1 MATDEVTLRKAVR
14 KAVKKNKAKKRRL
27 DNFDRTEFAKQVR
40 DKPFW
45 IQDEVEHQ
53 QQMAATCGKCCFWHI
68 IGLPEKKHLM
78 GKGEDGRDIIE
89 TKKHPIYDYEMEVY
103 DAIKEYRYVRIKKA
117 TGIGITTF
125 ILGLMIYMCVKDDE
139 LKGEEM
145 GIVTGPRLDL
155 ASYVLSRLVGLLA
168 GTDYRPKQAGDDVWI
183 NGCRITAYPSQ
194 TFDDA
199 RGLDKCRF
207 FFVDEADFFHKSDIV
222 PVMTVLERYEAKS
235 HPIVVL
241 ASTTNEPVGLFA
253 MMDSGKYSQFKTIE
267 IFYERG
273 LGKIF
278 TPYEIEQA
286 KKADSF
292 EREFNGRYGQT
303 EGNIFPYKLVDACI
317 EEYDL
322 NPSRSSHTIRMV
334 AVDPA
339 YGSSKFAIVIAEKI
353 DGIIYIKGAEE
364 YNRPSYSEM
373 VNYLIHLSRT
383 WQMVAVDDSSPGL
396 LKDLINS
403 NVEIRKVSFRR
414 DLSRMTT
421 TAASYVAHRYVRIHP
436 KFTQLISQLKSVR
449 FNDAG
454 HPDKSVLSFDLGD
467 AFLMAIQKI
476 ESSDWYWVRL
486 G

>member
-1 MATDEVTLRKAVR
+1 MATDDITLRKAVR
-14 KAVKKNKAKKRRL
+14 KAVKKDKTKKKRL
-27 DNFDRTEFAKQVR
+27 DNFDRTKFAKQVR

-45 IQDEVEHQ
+45 IEDELEHQ
-53 QQMAATCGKCCFWHI
+53 QQMVATSDKCCFWHI
-68 IGLPEKKHLM
+68 IGLPEKEHLV
-78 GKGEDGRDIIE
+78 GKTEDLREIIE

-103 DAIKEYRYVRIKKA
+103 NTIMENRYVRIKKA

-125 ILGLMIYMCVKDDE
+125 ILGLMIYLCVKDD
-139 LKGEEM
+139 KYRDAEM

-155 ASYVLSRLVGLLA
+155 ASYVQSRLVRLLA
-168 GTDYRPKQAGDDVWI
+168 DTDYRPKQVGDDVWI

-194 TFDDA
+194 TFDTA

-207 FFVDEADFFHKSDIV
+207 FFVDEADFFHRTDIEA
-222 PVMTVLERYEAKS
+222 VMTVLERYEAKS
-235 HPIVVL
+235 HPTVVL

-253 MMDSGKYSQFKTIE
+253 MMDSGKYPQYKTIE

-292 EREFNGRYGQT
+292 EREYNGRYGQS
-303 EGNIFPYKLVDACI
+303 EGNIFPYRLVDDCI

-322 NPSRSSHTIRMV
+322 NPSRNGGTIRMV

-339 YGSSKFAIVIAEKI
+339 FGSSKFAIIIAEKI
-353 DGIIYIKGAEE
+353 DGVIYIKGAEE

-373 VNYLIHLSRT
+373 VDYLIHLSRT
-383 WQMVAVDDSSPGL
+383 WRMVAVDDTSPGL
-396 LKDLINS
+396 IKELVDY
-403 NVEIRKVSFRR
+403 NVEIRRVSFRR

-421 TAASYVAHRYVRIHP
+421 TAASYVAHRRVRIHP

-449 FNDAG
+449 FNDMG

-467 AFLMAIQKI
+467 AFLMAIEKI
-476 ESSDWYWVRL
+476 ESSDWVWVRF
-486 G
+486 